1 MKRAIIRLLLIWGVA
16 CCVRSA
22 RGAII
27 TIAIEGVVDY
37 AYDPYGFLGMD
48 IEVGDLITGTYT
60 YDADT
65 LDSSPIEGYAPY
77 WYYDAPG
84 SISLSVEGIEFKT
97 DPANVDYRIA
107 ISDGYQS
114 RDIYSVRSRN
124 NLPLASGI
132 AVDEVYWV
140 LEDSRQTAISSDA
153 LPTRAPLLDDWLFN
167 RVMIN
172 GPDRGLSFSITGH
185 VTSAVPVPEPA
196 GVLLLAA
203 GSVLLRKRK

>member
-1 MKRAIIRLLLIWGVA
+1 MRLPCARA
-16 CCVRSA
+16 A

-37 AYDPYGFLGMD
+37 AYDPYAFLGVD
-48 IEVGDLITGTYT
+48 IELGDLITGTYT
-60 YDADT
+60 YDTDT
-65 LDSSPIEGYAPY
+65 PDSSPIEDYAAY

-84 SISLSVEGIEFKT
+84 SISLSVRGVEFKT
-97 DPANVDYRIA
+97 DPASVNYRIA

-114 RDIYSVRSRN
+114 RDRYSVRSIN
-124 NLPLASGI
+124 NLPLLSGI

-153 LPTRAPLLDDWLFN
+153 LPTKAPILDDWLFN

-172 GPDRGLSFSITGH
+172 GPDRGPSFSITGH
-185 VTSAVPVPEPA
+185 LTSAAGVPEPA
-196 GVLLLAA
+196 TILLLVGGA
-203 GSVLLRKRK
+203 VLLRKRK

>member
-1 MKRAIIRLLLIWGVA
+1 MKRAIIALLVILGVA
-16 CCVRSA
+16 CSA
-22 RGAII
+22 GPAQGAII

-37 AYDPYGFLGMD
+37 AYDPHGFLGAD

-60 YDADT
+60 YHTDT
-65 LDSSPIEGYAPY
+65 ADSSPIEGYAAY

-84 SISLSVEGIEFKT
+84 SISLSVKGVEFKT
-97 DPANVDYRIA
+97 DPTNVDYRIA

-132 AVDEVYWV
+132 VVDEVYWV
-140 LEDSRQTAISSDA
+140 LEDSGQTAISSDA
-153 LPTRAPLLDDWLFN
+153 LPTKAPILDDWMFN

-172 GPDRGLSFSITGH
+172 GPDRGLSFGITGH
-185 VTSAVPVPEPA
+185 VTSAVVLPEPA
-196 GVLLLAA
+196 TVLLLVA
-203 GSVLLRKRK
+203 GAVLLRKRK